1 MPATVA
7 IDCFLKVDGIP
18 GESLDAKHKEEID
31 VLGFSWG
38 VSQAGPAT
46 GGGGGAGKAV
56 FDDLLVVARTSKA
69 SPLLWLAC
77 ASGKHIKTAILT
89 CRKAGK
95 SPVDF
100 LIVTMTDVVIA
111 SYELDGSEAEP
122 PLDQV
127 AFTAAKIVTEYKPVD
142 PAGKALPP
150 VKAGWDLKA
159 NKKV

>member
-1 MPATVA
+1 MA
-7 IDCFLKVDGIP
+7 DYFLKLDGIP
-18 GESLDAKHKEEID
+18 GESKDAKHKDEID
-31 VLGFSWG
+31 VLAFSWG
-38 VSQAGPAT
+38 VGHAGSTST

-77 ASGKHIKTAILT
+77 ASGTHIKTAVLT

-95 SPVDF
+95 PPQEF
-100 LIVTMTDVVIA
+100 LTIILSEVLVA
-111 SYELDGSEAEP
+111 SYEVDGSDDEP

-127 AFTAAKIVTEYKPVD
+127 SFSYAKIETHYTPVD
-142 PAGKALPP
+142 KTGKPQPAI
-150 VKAGWDLKA
+150 KAGWDLKT